1 MGVGGRHHLPSP
13 FSVPDLTIL
22 CLPLSLNGD
31 LGGAFGQSIAHPRHR
46 FFKTR
51 SLWISLPISFF
62 NPDSC

>member
-1 MGVGGRHHLPSP
+1 MGVGGGRHYLPSP

-31 LGGAFGQSIAHPRHR
+31 LGGAFSQSIVHPTNR

-51 SLWISLPISFF
+51 SL
-62 NPDSC
+62 